1 MYVYIYIRERERKRD
16 DAELSTTLL
25 GDLEQIP
32 KIFPVSQKSAWW
44 LPSIFQISIGV
55 PQTTE
60 LVFLA

>member
-1 MYVYIYIRERERKRD
+1 MRKRD
-16 DAELSTTLL
+16 DVELSLTL